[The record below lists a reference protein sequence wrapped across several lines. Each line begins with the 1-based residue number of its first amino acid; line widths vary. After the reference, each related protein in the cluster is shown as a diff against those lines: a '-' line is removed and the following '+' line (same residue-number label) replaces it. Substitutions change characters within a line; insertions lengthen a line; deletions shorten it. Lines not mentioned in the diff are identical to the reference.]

1 MKVGT
6 ALNMLCQPGR
16 SDASVVGEHLA
27 IGDLAEPLG
36 FDSLF
41 ALEHHFTGYAMSPA
55 PLELLAYYAG
65 RTKRIVLGTAVI
77 VLPWH
82 DPIRVAEGIALL
94 DILSGGRCLFGF
106 GRGAANVEYE
116 GFRIPMEEARPR
128 FAEAAQLIRKALRE
142 HEFEWQGEFYQ
153 IPRTSIRPRP
163 ISHPEERFF
172 ASSVSPE
179 SAEIM
184 AKLGFGIL
192 VVMQNE
198 WPKAAENIVSYREIA
213 LSVGHNP
220 PPPIIL
226 TNVSCA
232 ESRDE
237 AHDRAMNWLGKKW
250 QSIDNHYHF
259 SDGHLA
265 TVKGYESYGKMA
277 KTYARLQIEAQIGAR
292 RIGRQPIAR
301 ALLAGRVPQA
311 REVAQIGERFVEQ
324 LQPVAPADMPRV
336 QGDVEVTAA
345 LVLRIEFRLPVPR
358 QGVGML
364 ETGALAGKH
373 QKELIVEMVVIGQRQ
388 QRPPAGK
395 VGDPVMRYVVGQAVP
410 HIGVPGIEQQ
420 IHRVR
425 A

>member
-1 MKVGT
+1 
-6 ALNMLCQPGR
+6 
-16 SDASVVGEHLA
+16 
-27 IGDLAEPLG
+27 
-36 FDSLF
+36 
-41 ALEHHFTGYAMSPA
+41 
-55 PLELLAYYAG
+55 
-65 RTKRIVLGTAVI
+65 
-77 VLPWH
+77 
-82 DPIRVAEGIALL
+82 
-94 DILSGGRCLFGF
+94 
-106 GRGAANVEYE
+106 
-116 GFRIPMEEARPR
+116 
-128 FAEAAQLIRKALRE
+128 
-142 HEFEWQGEFYQ
+142 
-153 IPRTSIRPRP
+153 
-163 ISHPEERFF
+163 
-172 ASSVSPE
+172 
-179 SAEIM
+179 
-184 AKLGFGIL
+184 
-192 VVMQNE
+192 MQNE

-277 KTYARLQIEAQIGAR
+277 KTYARLQSEEERVRATEFYVKIQIVGTPDDCIEQIAELQRVTGTDHVVTEFSYGGIPHGDAEKNMRLFASRVLPVLQSDAAFATPPAPAAAPKDAAATGIFAGAR
-292 RIGRQPIAR
+292 RIGRQPIAG
-301 ALLAGRVPQA
+301 ALPAGRVPQA
-311 REVAQIGERFVEQ
+311 REAAQIGEKFVEQ

-336 QGDVEVTAA
+336 QGHVEVTAA

-425 A
+425 ADRPAGKRIALPRQ

>member
-65 RTKRIVLGTAVI
+65 RTTRIALGTAVI

-106 GRGAANVEYE
+106 GRGAASVEYE
-116 GFRIPMEEARPR
+116 GFRIPMEEARLR

-142 HEFEWQGEFYQ
+142 PEFEWQGEFYQ

-163 ISHPEERFF
+163 ISHPEERFY

-198 WPKAAENIVSYREIA
+198 WAKAAESIVSYREIA
-213 LSVGHNP
+213 QSVGHNP

-232 ESRDE
+232 ESREE
-237 AHDRAMNWLGKKW
+237 AHDRAMQWLGKKW
-250 QSIDNHYHF
+250 ESIDSHYHF

-265 TVKGYESYGKMA
+265 TVKGYETYGKMA
-277 KTYARLQIEAQIGAR
+277 KTYAKMKDESFRDKAMDFYVSIQIVGTPNDCLDKIAELQRLTGMDHLVTEFSFGGLPHEEAEINMRLFADKLLPVLQRDPAFAA
-292 RIGRQPIAR
+292 PSAPEIA
-301 ALLAGRVPQA
+301 AASTA
-311 REVAQIGERFVEQ
+311 RENVF
-324 LQPVAPADMPRV
+324 APA
-336 QGDVEVTAA
+336 
-345 LVLRIEFRLPVPR
+345 
-358 QGVGML
+358 
-364 ETGALAGKH
+364 
-373 QKELIVEMVVIGQRQ
+373 
-388 QRPPAGK
+388 
-395 VGDPVMRYVVGQAVP
+395 
-410 HIGVPGIEQQ
+410 
-420 IHRVR
+420 
-425 A
+425 

>member
-1 MKVGT
+1 MKIGI
-6 ALNMLCQPGR
+6 ALNMLSEPGR
-16 SDASVVGEHLA
+16 PDVAVVSDHLA
-27 IGDLAEPLG
+27 MGDLAEPLG

-55 PLELLAYYAG
+55 PLQLLAYYAG
-65 RTKRIVLGTAVI
+65 RTKRITFGTAVI

-106 GRGAANVEYE
+106 GRGAASVEYE
-116 GFRIPMEEARPR
+116 GFRIPMGEARAR

-142 HEFEWQGEFYQ
+142 PEFEWQGEFFQ
-153 IPRTSIRPRP
+153 IPHTSIRPRP

-198 WPKAAENIVSYREIA
+198 WPKAAENIVNYREIA

-237 AHDRAMNWLGKKW
+237 AHERAMEWLGKKW

-265 TVKGYESYGKMA
+265 TVKGYETYGKMA
-277 KTYARLQIEAQIGAR
+277 KTYARLQSPE
-292 RIGRQPIAR
+292 
-301 ALLAGRVPQA
+301 
-311 REVAQIGERFVEQ
+311 E
-324 LQPVAPADMPRV
+324 
-336 QGDVEVTAA
+336 
-345 LVLRIEFRLPVPR
+345 
-358 QGVGML
+358 
-364 ETGALAGKH
+364 
-373 QKELIVEMVVIGQRQ
+373 
-388 QRPPAGK
+388 
-395 VGDPVMRYVVGQAVP
+395 
-410 HIGVPGIEQQ
+410 
-420 IHRVR
+420 RVR
-425 A
+425 ATEFYVKIQIVGTPEDCIQQIAELQRVTGTDHVVTEFSFGGIPHDDAEKNMRLFADRVLPILQNDNAFAQAAPSPQQSTAASDLFAPA